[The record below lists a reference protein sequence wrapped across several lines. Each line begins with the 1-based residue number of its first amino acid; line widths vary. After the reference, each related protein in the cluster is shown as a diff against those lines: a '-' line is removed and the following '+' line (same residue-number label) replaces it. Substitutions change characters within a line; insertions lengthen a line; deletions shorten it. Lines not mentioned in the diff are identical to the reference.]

1 MQMIILFTGLYLS
14 AGFGFAFASYLQA
27 AEISVNN
34 KKGIPPLFTGAYLF
48 FVLAWWLVAIY
59 CYRTEVSR
67 TIQKINT
74 DINKSDKASDS
85 KEKGSDMTD
94 T

>member
-1 MQMIILFTGLYLS
+1 MQIIILFTGLYLS

-67 TIQKINT
+67 TIQKTNT
-74 DINKSDKASDS
+74 DINNSDNPSSDS
-85 KEKGSDMTD
+85 K
-94 T
+94 